1 MKKMLTVILAGSMLV
16 GVTTINEA
24 EAVGNSSYPLLSK
37 STFNNIKA
45 GKLNIG
51 GIQIGKSIGYYK
63 GKKGYSLLKL
73 SNYVDQKYVYTIVG
87 NKYASGYAHFT
98 SHNPINKR
106 YITQITI
113 HPRKNQEY
121 TPSTIRKYYGKPLTS
136 ISGRKVFDGSVNL
149 QVDYYKNIRF
159 QYIRY
164 TGKDTAKYKSKY
176 KLYNVQ
182 VTDSNTMKEINSWKR
197 VDLRHGVFSGGPTI
211 LPKSEWK

>member
-16 GVTTINEA
+16 GLTTTHDA
-24 EAVGNSSYPLLSK
+24 EAGTKLNLLSK
-37 STFNNIKA
+37 STISKAKA
-45 GKLNIG
+45 GKLTLDG
-51 GIQIGKSIGYYK
+51 VQLGKSIGYYK
-63 GKKGYSLLKL
+63 GKKGYSLIELNNGKDL
-73 SNYVDQKYVYTIVG
+73 DFVDAAVSSKKGI
-87 NKYASGYAHFT
+87 GYAHFT

-197 VDLRHGVFSGGPTI
+197 VDLRHGVFSGGPII